1 MERGSRRGSI
11 GLDEWRS
18 IEGVLG
24 GVVGGVGP
32 GIFNDFLGV
41 LVLNIDSLVENTF
54 CGSEF
59 MGMPGGKQEIRE
71 RGVGM
76 EGVPYRRSK
85 KQRSSRQR
93 YSGAQRRRGHH
104 RPNGHRRPSRPKSTP
119 SSNHPNVVNGPSN
132 FAVLDPRSRGETGTT
147 GLRDR
152 LGELPSPSAT
162 GVVVMVVIVIV
173 VAAALAVATSASAVD
188 RILRMAV
195 LPRPVVQ

>member
-76 EGVPYRRSK
+76 EGVLGECNRRKGMTWKRGKERGNVSYES
-85 KQRSSRQR
+85 RRERLSSR
-93 YSGAQRRRGHH
+93 
-104 RPNGHRRPSRPKSTP
+104 TLI
-119 SSNHPNVVNGPSN
+119 V
-132 FAVLDPRSRGETGTT
+132 DPRNSAHLARGIV
-147 GLRDR
+147 
-152 LGELPSPSAT
+152 ELNA
-162 GVVVMVVIVIV
+162 VVVTIVPMVIVDR
-173 VAAALAVATSASAVD
+173 VAQSQLLQVTT
-188 RILRMAV
+188 LT
-195 LPRPVVQ
+195 